1 MKQGPNSCSICWDI
15 EIKGFLLLSLHIS
28 ENPANSHKKFIFTAF
43 LRNKMLHKS
52 DYEQYTN
59 RPLQKKKPFRIQT
72 GIKQDGLVHVSATVE
87 FSDSEYG
94 TKLILRKC
102 ILYVL

>member
-1 MKQGPNSCSICWDI
+1 MSKQ
-15 EIKGFLLLSLHIS
+15 
-28 ENPANSHKKFIFTAF
+28 T
-43 LRNKMLHKS
+43 
-52 DYEQYTN
+52 
-59 RPLQKKKPFRIQT
+59 PLQKKPFRIQT